1 MVLRKIASGLFETN
15 AVKASF
21 ELKQEP
27 FLNYLT
33 NMRGFKSDAV
43 QIVVKKMQRP
53 SQGIVNTFDISFWS
67 TERVNCDIFKKC
79 FQRFYF
85 MQKLIRFSKP
95 TKCCMFF
102 FSPLKKKKAYQVNQV
117 LSNAKAIIDYRAGL
131 RGINQFLIHSDVW
144 KDADLIH
151 GNNYSFYQTI
161 EVYNLSNYLLM
172 KTKIQEIISK
182 SFAMSLIYRQQKIG
196 ISF

>member
-33 NMRGFKSDAV
+33 NIRGFKSDAV

-67 TERVNCDIFKKC
+67 TERVNCDMFKKC
-79 FQRFYF
+79 FQRFCF

-95 TKCCMFF
+95 T
-102 FSPLKKKKAYQVNQV
+102 NQV
-117 LSNAKAIIDYRAGL
+117 L
-131 RGINQFLIHSDVW
+131 QV
-144 KDADLIH
+144 
-151 GNNYSFYQTI
+151 SFQS
-161 EVYNLSNYLLM
+161 V
-172 KTKIQEIISK
+172 
-182 SFAMSLIYRQQKIG
+182 
-196 ISF
+196 